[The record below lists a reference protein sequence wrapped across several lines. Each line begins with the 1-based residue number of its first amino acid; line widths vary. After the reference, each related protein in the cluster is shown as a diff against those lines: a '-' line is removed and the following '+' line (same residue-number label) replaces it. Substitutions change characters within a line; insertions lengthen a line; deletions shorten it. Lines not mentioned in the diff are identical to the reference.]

1 MNRSR
6 DDLFA
11 LKQTSMSEFAF
22 DDQVARVFD
31 DMIQRSVPGY
41 STLLTGIAALT
52 RKYAQN
58 NTHCYDLGCSTG
70 ASMLAMHGALGNRG
84 CKIIGVDNSTAMI
97 ERCRSDLQQ
106 AGLDIMIDI
115 VCSDILDVSIENASV
130 VVMNL
135 TLQFIPLAKRQRC
148 LETIYRGLLPG
159 GILILS
165 EKINFTDAHENQW
178 QQSVHHGFKQL
189 HGYSALEISQKR
201 TALENVLIPETLET
215 HRQRLINTGF
225 RTIHSWFQCFNFIS
239 LAAIK

>member
-1 MNRSR
+1 MNRDR

-11 LKQTSMSEFAF
+11 LKQSSISEFAF

-52 RKYAQN
+52 REYAQN

-70 ASMLAMHGALGNRG
+70 ASMLAMHSALGNSG

-97 ERCRSDLQQ
+97 ERCQSDLQQ
-106 AGLDIMIDI
+106 AGLNEMIET
-115 VCSDILDVSIENASV
+115 VCTNILDVTIENASV

-135 TLQFIPLAKRQRC
+135 TLQFIPLAERQRC
-148 LETIYRGLLPG
+148 IETIYRSLLPG
-159 GILILS
+159 GVLILS
-165 EKINFTDAHENQW
+165 EKIDFADVQENQW
-178 QQSVHHGFKQL
+178 QRSVHHGFKQL
-189 HGYSALEISQKR
+189 HGYSTLEISQKR
-201 TALENVLIPETLET
+201 TALENVLIPETLST
-215 HRQRLINTGF
+215 HQHRLKTVGF
-225 RTIHSWFQCFNFIS
+225 RTIRSWFQCFNFIS